1 MATHAFDA
9 PNTNPLSF
17 DPSSFSVLPAPLQ
30 DVIKRAKIVQGKP
43 DSTYG
48 SQANIAEVYHKSTDT
63 VTVSDPSRWGPQM
76 LAHEATHLWQNSLP
90 KSITSKYAKVDPK
103 DPYFGNFDKNTMLS
117 TLKTARDK
125 GMKLDNLS
133 DENQAVI
140 VQAYTYYQN
149 DKSMTKELQ
158 PWMDDVTAIQN
169 AADLDKLAK
178 SPKHIAALYNG
189 QRSN

>member
-17 DPSSFSVLPAPLQ
+17 DPSTFSILPAPLQ
-30 DVIKRAKIVQGKP
+30 NVIKQAKIVQGKP

-48 SQANIAEVYHKSTDT
+48 SQANIAEVYHHSKDT
-63 VTVSDPSRWGPQM
+63 ITVSDPTRWGPQM

-90 KSITSKYAKVDPK
+90 KSITSKFAPVDPK
-103 DPYFGNFDKNTMLS
+103 DPYFGNFNKETMLS
-117 TLKTARDK
+117 KLKDARAQGKTLE
-125 GMKLDNLS
+125 NLS

-158 PWMDDVTAIQN
+158 PWINDVTAIQN

-178 SPKHIAALYNG
+178 TPKHVSALYNG
-189 QRSN
+189 QKVN